1 VSQIA
6 ENKVVSIDYKLQDDE
21 GRVLDSSE
29 GREPLQY
36 LHGKGNIIPGLEQAL
51 TGREVGEEVKVDVP
65 PEEAYGQRD
74 PQLVQSVSK
83 SLFQGVEKI
92 QPGMQFQ
99 AQTPEG
105 NRVVTVVDV
114 AEEEVK
120 IDANHPL
127 AGQTLH
133 FDVAVRDVR
142 EATPEEQQAGRANG
156 AA

>member
-156 AA
+156 TA

>member
-1 VSQIA
+1 MSQIA

-156 AA
+156 TA